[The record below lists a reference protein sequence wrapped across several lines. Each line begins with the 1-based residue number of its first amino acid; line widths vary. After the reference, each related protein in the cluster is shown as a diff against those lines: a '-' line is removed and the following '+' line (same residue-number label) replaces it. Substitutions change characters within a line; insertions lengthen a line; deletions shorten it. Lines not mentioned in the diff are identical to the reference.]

1 MPRVDEK
8 ETISFAGQ
16 AISHSGD
23 GQLSKRHYGTV
34 QPRSEISALR
44 SRCAFAQCAFTWC
57 AKSARRAGIETRRIH
72 KMGARG

>member
-16 AISHSGD
+16 AISHLGD

-34 QPRSEISALR
+34 QPRLDISGVR
-44 SRCAFAQCAFTWC
+44 SRCAFTRRATA
-57 AKSARRAGIETRRIH
+57 ARRIGLDTRCFHNR
-72 KMGARG
+72 GARG